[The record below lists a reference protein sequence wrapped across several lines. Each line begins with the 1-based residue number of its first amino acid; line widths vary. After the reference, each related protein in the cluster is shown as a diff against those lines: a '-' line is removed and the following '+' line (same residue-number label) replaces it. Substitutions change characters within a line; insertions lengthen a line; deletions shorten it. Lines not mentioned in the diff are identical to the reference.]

1 MHQLFQTRE
10 IRESKC
16 PGQIMSHI
24 LFLMPVFPSNKTTT
38 VDGAVPPVHITMP
51 LAQIPEW
58 DTFFILILLMQFYMK
73 QTSFWSIANKQRQ
86 QGTSSV
92 KFLVLTR
99 ANIVQENK
107 ELEQIETKQN
117 PV

>member
-1 MHQLFQTRE
+1 M
-10 IRESKC
+10 
-16 PGQIMSHI
+16 
-24 LFLMPVFPSNKTTT
+24 
-38 VDGAVPPVHITMP
+38 PPVHIIMP

-92 KFLVLTR
+92 TFLVLTR